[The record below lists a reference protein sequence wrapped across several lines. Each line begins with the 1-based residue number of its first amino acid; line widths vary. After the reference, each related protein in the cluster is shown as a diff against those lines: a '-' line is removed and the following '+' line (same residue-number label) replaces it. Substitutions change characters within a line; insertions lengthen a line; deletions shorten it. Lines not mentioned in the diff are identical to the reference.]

1 MKIKFILT
9 ILILTIFF
17 LFYNLY
23 KSSQLID
30 TYRNQNENLKGYVFD
45 LWDRVS
51 KLENKI
57 SELNKNIKNLKVNN

>member
-1 MKIKFILT
+1 MMWRIYFTK
-9 ILILTIFF
+9 
-17 LFYNLY
+17 
-23 KSSQLID
+23 LID